1 MAQATGSV
9 TVKGLD
15 DLKKRIAIGGLAY
28 TPIRKFYNELGKHL
42 KEESKQVLD
51 QYDKNDTGALSRS
64 IKYTRRTA
72 TRGALPKGVKVMAT
86 AKHASFVHGNVQ
98 MAFKGKYKTKPKWSR
113 TTPHMPPIKPLQGWA
128 GRRLGNPNL
137 AYPVA
142 LGIKKKGTPIVPF
155 FKIAYD
161 RSDNSIDAMLLLVAN
176 RIERNWKK
184 SRKGNI

>member
-72 TRGALPKGVKVMAT
+72 TA
-86 AKHASFVHGNVQ
+86 
-98 MAFKGKYKTKPKWSR
+98 
-113 TTPHMPPIKPLQGWA
+113 
-128 GRRLGNPNL
+128 
-137 AYPVA
+137 
-142 LGIKKKGTPIVPF
+142 
-155 FKIAYD
+155 
-161 RSDNSIDAMLLLVAN
+161 
-176 RIERNWKK
+176 
-184 SRKGNI
+184 